1 VIIRSRAE
9 DESFMAEALRLAGRI
24 PRRPWP
30 NPPVGAVVV
39 RDGAS
44 VGRGAHLGA
53 GTPHAEVLALE
64 QAGRLARGATLYCT
78 LEPCNHV
85 GRTPPCAPQVVES
98 GVSRVVI
105 ALADPNPGVAGG
117 GLRLIHDAGI
127 DVSLG
132 TLGGAAL
139 ELIWPFV
146 STSAFERPF
155 VLLKTACSLD
165 GCFSARRLPSEEHP
179 TPAYLT
185 GLEARRDVHRL
196 RRWADFV
203 LVGER
208 TVATDRPRLDGR
220 QAGEGH
226 ECPEAEPM
234 AAYVDTDLSFAGDWH
249 QERFYVFGGKERAS
263 APARARLV
271 QKGGTVVLCDERDGR
286 VAPEALLGEILA
298 RGGWSVLLEGGP
310 TLAATFLER
319 GLVDRW
325 VSYTA
330 PVVVGSGLRWPDW
343 PLDSRPACLRS
354 EPAGERAARLL
365 THGEPPADPADDI
378 RRFHLTDV
386 SRCGTDVRT
395 VFDRLS
401 FPEVLE
407 SLTRRVVEDLQR
419 PSKGA

>member
-1 VIIRSRAE
+1 LTTRSAAE
-9 DESFMAEALRLAGRI
+9 DEPFMAEALRLACRI

-30 NPPVGAVVV
+30 NPPVGALVV
-39 RDGAS
+39 RDGNV

-53 GTPHAEVLALE
+53 GTPHAEALALE
-64 QAGRLARGATLYCT
+64 EAGRLARGATLYCT
-78 LEPCNHV
+78 LEPCNHT
-85 GRTPPCAPQVVES
+85 GRTPPCAPRVVES

-105 ALADPNPGVAGG
+105 AVADPNPGVAGG
-117 GLRLIHDAGI
+117 GLGLIHGAGI

-132 TLGGAAL
+132 TLGSTAL

-146 STSAFERPF
+146 STRAFERPF

-165 GCFSARRLPSEEHP
+165 GCFSARHLRSEEHP

-196 RRWADFV
+196 RRWADLV

-220 QAGEGH
+220 LVGEGDG
-226 ECPEAEPM
+226 CPDAEPM
-234 AAYVDTDLSFAGDWH
+234 PAYVDTDLSFAGDWR
-249 QERFYVFGGKERAS
+249 QERFYVFGGKKSAS
-263 APARARLV
+263 PLARARLV
-271 QKGGTVVLCDERDGR
+271 QKGGTVVLCEERDGR
-286 VAPEALLGEILA
+286 VAPDALLGEVLA

-325 VSYTA
+325 VCYTA
-330 PVVVGSGLRWPDW
+330 PVVVGSGLRWPDR
-343 PLDSRPACLRS
+343 PFDLRPGCVDSGPVGGRT
-354 EPAGERAARLL
+354 ARRLA
-365 THGEPPADPADDI
+365 PADPADDVC
-378 RRFHLTDV
+378 RFHLTDV
-386 SRCGTDVRT
+386 SRCGIDVKT
-395 VFDRLS
+395 VFDRLP

-419 PSKGA
+419 RSKSA